1 MGFPPRSATW
11 GNGFTLLR
19 RGEGCRRK
27 GLRRVEL
34 VVEVDERILG
44 DTIIIEVP
52 WDMVKRLNPILEEGG
67 AIVLSSRDRRYRV
80 AAGNTTRLYEGVRL
94 LHQALSWLERMFL
107 N

>member
-1 MGFPPRSATW
+1 M
-11 GNGFTLLR
+11 
-19 RGEGCRRK
+19 
-27 GLRRVEL
+27 

-52 WDMVKRLNPILEEGG
+52 WDMVKRLNPILEKGD

-80 AAGNTTRLYEGVRL
+80 AAGNVPRLYEGVRL
-94 LHQALSWLERMFL
+94 LHQALSWLEQTSL